1 MTRVWR
7 CNGWVTSR
15 QRSFEMKRQSVFLQR
30 RVEDGWSVGWIFE
43 VFRRSM
49 KCSPSAHHFKRL
61 PQICFRCQWL
71 WHLPPRTACWAA
83 NLWEILWIMVTT
95 SFEKGVKLCGR
106 ESYLLTF
113 HEFGRWWNM
122 IQSQIE
128 ILFGVSGWWSFW
140 RLWSDH
146 NHRRSWDL
154 GSCDFPVIST
164 TLINLQVSDGAG
176 GLGPW
181 QKGFFRFFLRS
192 STWMLDDVKL
202 ALTHLWIPSCL
213 NFWTSNVDP

>member
-7 CNGWVTSR
+7 CNGWVTWR
-15 QRSFEMKRQSVFLQR
+15 QRSFEMKRQSVFCSDWWKM
-30 RVEDGWSVGWIFE
+30 VEVLVESLKCSGGQWSVAPQHIISKVCHGFLSGASDCGIY
-43 VFRRSM
+43 RRG
-49 KCSPSAHHFKRL
+49 L
-61 PQICFRCQWL
+61 PVGLRICGRSCG
-71 WHLPPRTACWAA
+71 
-83 NLWEILWIMVTT
+83 IMVTT
-95 SFEKGVKLCGR
+95 SFESRVKLCGR

-154 GSCDFPVIST
+154 GSCDFPVISN

-192 STWMLDDVKL
+192 STWMFDDVKL